1 MKIKKFVAGSMQ
13 EATKQIIQ
21 ELGNDA
27 VILNSKKIQKRKF
40 LGFVKKTGVE
50 VIAV

>member
-1 MKIKKFVAGSMQ
+1 MQ

-27 VILNSKKIQKRKF
+27 VILNSKKIHTRKF
-40 LGFVKKTGVE
+40 LGFVKKPGLK
-50 VIAV
+50 

>member
-1 MKIKKFVAGSMQ
+1 MQ

-40 LGFVKKTGVE
+40 LGFVKKPGLK
-50 VIAV
+50 

>member
-1 MKIKKFVAGSMQ
+1 MQ

-27 VILNSKKIQKRKF
+27 VILNSKKFKRENF
-40 LGFVKKTGVE
+40 SAL
-50 VIAV
+50 